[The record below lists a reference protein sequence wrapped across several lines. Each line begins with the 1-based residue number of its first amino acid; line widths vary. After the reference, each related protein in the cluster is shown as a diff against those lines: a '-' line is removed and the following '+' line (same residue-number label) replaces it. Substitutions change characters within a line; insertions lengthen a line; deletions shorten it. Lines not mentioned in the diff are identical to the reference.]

1 MSPLGPPTRRA
12 LGWILPLPLLWGPG
26 LAALLAVDPFAA
38 RALTRSGLTAGLL
51 AIAGAILL
59 VRRCLR
65 PGLRPGFGAACARDL
80 GLLVTALALARW
92 AADHL
97 DPRVPFIEAFSVLLA
112 TLALGWSACL
122 AAFLTIQPLARR
134 APAAPGERL
143 PALTTLYTAGA
154 AALGLLTAA
163 LLGVALSAR
172 AAGGVDRAR
181 LAELHLIADL
191 LAAAATHGDPAA
203 ALTTLHGELYLDA
216 AILPGDAPPP
226 WLRFADE
233 ALAAPDHH
241 LLRFDSAR
249 FHLVRRP
256 LPRDTLWIWQTAGV
270 GPPVRA
276 PDDAG
281 AILILG
287 ILMLGAPLG
296 AWLIGRDLAGQLRPL
311 TDALDRMGHA
321 ADHPTAPLDPG
332 DVPQA
337 SSDEIGDLA
346 AVVDDTVRRFAAHN
360 RHLAAEL
367 SVAAGSDRTRTGFL
381 HTASYELRTPLTTIT
396 GYCHLLQQTPLNDAQ
411 REDIRVI
418 ADASAQLLD
427 HVDEILDLSRIEAG
441 EEVPL
446 ARAPVDLAALAAEE
460 LAAHADISPDV
471 TTGVAAEPAPPV
483 AADRA
488 RIRQVIA
495 NLLDNALKFTTAG
508 YIEIRVRPEPFRG
521 APAVHLEVADTG
533 PGIPPDELEAIFVE
547 FHRVAAQRGVAGTG
561 LGLAIARR
569 LVERHG
575 GRLWA
580 ESVLGEGSTFHLVL
594 PVEPPP

>member
-1 MSPLGPPTRRA
+1 MSPLGPPARRA
-12 LGWILPLPLLWGPG
+12 IGWILPLPLLWGPG

-51 AIAGAILL
+51 AVAGALLL

-65 PGLRPGFGAACARDL
+65 AGLRPGFAAACARDL

-134 APAAPGERL
+134 APVAPGERL

-203 ALTTLHGELYLDA
+203 ALATLHGELYLDA

-270 GPPVRA
+270 GPPIRA

-287 ILMLGAPLG
+287 LLMLGAPLG
-296 AWLIGRDLAGQLRPL
+296 AWLIARDVADQLRPL
-311 TDALDRMGHA
+311 SDALDRMGDA
-321 ADHPTAPLDPG
+321 APAEPG
-332 DVPQA
+332 AVPQA
-337 SSDEIGDLA
+337 SNDEVGDLA
-346 AVVDDTVRRFAAHN
+346 ALVDDTVRRFTAHN
-360 RHLAAEL
+360 RRLAAEL
-367 SVAAGSDRTRTGFL
+367 AAAAGSDRTRTGFL

-396 GYCHLLQQTPLNDAQ
+396 GYCHLLQGTPLNDAQ

-418 ADASAQLLD
+418 ADASTQLLD

-446 ARAPVDLAALAAEE
+446 QRAPLDLTALARDE
-460 LAAHADISPDV
+460 LQSRAPAAAI
-471 TTGVAAEPAPPV
+471 TTSVAAEPIPLIH
-483 AADRA
+483 ADRA
-488 RIRQVIA
+488 RIRQIIA

-508 YIEIRVRPEPFRG
+508 YVEVRLRPDTLAG

-533 PGIPPDELEAIFVE
+533 PGIPHGELEAIFVE

-580 ESVLGEGSTFHLVL
+580 ESTLGEGSTFHLVL
-594 PVEPPP
+594 PVDPPGDAP

>member
-270 GPPVRA
+270 GPPIRA

-281 AILILG
+281 AILILAL
-287 ILMLGAPLG
+287 LMLGAPLG
-296 AWLIGRDLAGQLRPL
+296 AWLIARDVADQLRPL
-311 TDALDRMGHA
+311 SDALDRMGDA
-321 ADHPTAPLDPG
+321 ATAEPG
-332 DVPQA
+332 AVPQA
-337 SSDEIGDLA
+337 SNDEVGDLA
-346 AVVDDTVRRFAAHN
+346 ALVDDTVRRFTAHN
-360 RHLAAEL
+360 RHLGAEL
-367 SVAAGSDRTRTGFL
+367 AAAAGSDRTRTGFL

-418 ADASAQLLD
+418 ADASTQLLD

-446 ARAPVDLAALAAEE
+446 QRAPLDLTALARDE
-460 LAAHADISPDV
+460 LQSRAPAAAAI
-471 TTGVAAEPAPPV
+471 TTSVAAEPIPLIH
-483 AADRA
+483 ADRA
-488 RIRQVIA
+488 RIRQIIA

-508 YIEIRVRPEPFRG
+508 YVELRLRPDTLAG

-533 PGIPPDELEAIFVE
+533 PGIPQGELEAIFVE

-580 ESVLGEGSTFHLVL
+580 ESTLGEGSTFHLLL
-594 PVEPPP
+594 PVDPPGPGGAP

>member
-1 MSPLGPPTRRA
+1 MTPPARRVLAWVAA
-12 LGWILPLPLLWGPG
+12 LPVLWGPA
-26 LAALLAVDPFAA
+26 LAAVFEADPFTA
-38 RALTRSGLTAGLL
+38 RAITWRGLVAGLL
-51 AIAGAILL
+51 ALVGGAFI

-65 PGLRPGFGAACARDL
+65 DGLRPAFGAACARDL
-80 GLLVTALALARW
+80 ALLLTALALARW
-92 AADHL
+92 LADQF
-97 DPRVPFIEAFSVLLA
+97 DPRVPYIEAFSVLA
-112 TLALGWSACL
+112 STLALGWAACL
-122 AAFLTIQPLARR
+122 GAFLTVQPLART
-134 APAAPGERL
+134 APPLAGARL
-143 PALTTLYTAGA
+143 PRVATLYGAGA
-154 AALGLLTAA
+154 AALAVLTAA

-172 AAGGVDRAR
+172 ASGGVDRAR
-181 LAELHLIADL
+181 LGELDIVADL
-191 LAAAATHGDPAA
+191 LAAAVAHGDPK
-203 ALTTLHGELYLDA
+203 TLLATLDGELYLDA
-216 AILPGDAPPP
+216 AVLPGRDAPS
-226 WLRFADE
+226 WLARADE
-233 ALAAPDHH
+233 AVDAGGHH
-241 LLRFDSAR
+241 LLRFETAR
-249 FHLVRRP
+249 FHLVSRP
-256 LPRDTLWIWQTAGV
+256 VGEDTLWVWQTAGV

>member
-1 MSPLGPPTRRA
+1 MSAVGSPTRRV

-38 RALTRSGLTAGLL
+38 RAITRSGLTAGLL
-51 AIAGAILL
+51 ALAGAILL

-80 GLLVTALALARW
+80 GLLVTALAFARW

-97 DPRVPFIEAFSVLLA
+97 DPRVPFIEAFSVLA
-112 TLALGWSACL
+112 STLALGWGACL
-122 AAFLTIQPLARR
+122 AAFLTVQPLARR
-134 APAAPGERL
+134 IPATAGERL

-163 LLGVALSAR
+163 ILGVALSAR

-181 LAELHLIADL
+181 LAELDIIADL
-191 LAAAATHGDPAA
+191 LAAAAARGDPATVLA
-203 ALTTLHGELYLDA
+203 TLHGELYLDA
-216 AILPGDAPPP
+216 ALLPGDAPPP
-226 WLRFADE
+226 WLRFADD
-233 ALAAPDHH
+233 AVDAGAHH

-256 LPRDTLWIWQTAGV
+256 VGPDTLWIWQTAGV

-281 AILILG
+281 AILILAL
-287 ILMLGAPLG
+287 LMLGAPLG
-296 AWLIGRDLAGQLRPL
+296 AWLIARDVADQLRPL
-311 TDALDRMGHA
+311 SDALDRIGDAATATEPGAVPHA
-321 ADHPTAPLDPG
+321 
-332 DVPQA
+332 
-337 SSDEIGDLA
+337 SNDEVGDLA
-346 AVVDDTVRRFAAHN
+346 ALVDDTVRRFAAHN
-360 RHLAAEL
+360 RRLGAEL
-367 SVAAGSDRTRTGFL
+367 SAAAGSDRTRTGFL

-418 ADASAQLLD
+418 ADASTQLLD

-441 EEVPL
+441 EELPL
-446 ARAPVDLAALAAEE
+446 QRAPLDLTALARDELQARAPAATT
-460 LAAHADISPDV
+460 V
-471 TTGVAAEPAPPV
+471 TTSIAAEPAPPV
-483 AADRA
+483 HADRA

-495 NLLDNALKFTTAG
+495 NLLDNALKFTPTG
-508 YIEIRVRPEPFRG
+508 YVELRVRPDTLRG

-569 LVERHG
+569 LVERHD

-580 ESVLGEGSTFHLVL
+580 ESILGEGSTFHLLL
-594 PVEPPP
+594 PVAPDEAP